1 MALLR
6 ADALKDE
13 FLANTS
19 HELRTPL
26 NGIIGIGQS
35 ILDGAAGE
43 LTDQQRRNLG
53 MIVASGRRLA
63 NLVNDL
69 LDFSKLRHESIKL
82 HCAPT
87 DICALTDLVLTVS
100 RTLVGNRPLRLFNRV
115 DPAGPLVEIDED
127 RIQQVLFN
135 LVGNAIKF
143 TPAGV
148 VEVSAKAAGDWLD
161 LTVSDTGIGIA
172 SERFYEIFELFSQGD
187 GSTEREQGG
196 TGLGLAIARQLVEL
210 HGGTL
215 GVESEQG
222 IGSRFTL
229 RLPLSTAT
237 RAMLSPPG
245 QVDKL
250 VGRIF
255 EDVRLAE
262 SVRPATSGSKG
273 EGRRILV
280 VDDEPVNVQTLVS
293 YLTLSQYRVATATNG
308 EEALERLLRRSVT
321 VKTRRVNAGWHP
333 LLAQTAREH
342 FV

>member
-63 NLVNDL
+63 NLLNDL

-82 HCAPT
+82 HRAPT

-100 RTLVGNRPLRLFNRV
+100 RTLVGNRPLRLFNRI
-115 DPAGPLVEIDED
+115 DPAGPLVDVDED

-161 LTVSDTGIGIA
+161 LTVSDTGTGIA
-172 SERFYEIFELFSQGD
+172 RER
-187 GSTEREQGG
+187 STRYSSYSHM
-196 TGLGLAIARQLVEL
+196 V
-210 HGGTL
+210 
-215 GVESEQG
+215 
-222 IGSRFTL
+222 
-229 RLPLSTAT
+229 TAPRSAN
-237 RAMLSPPG
+237 RAVRALDWQSPG
-245 QVDKL
+245 N
-250 VGRIF
+250 
-255 EDVRLAE
+255 
-262 SVRPATSGSKG
+262 S
-273 EGRRILV
+273 
-280 VDDEPVNVQTLVS
+280 
-293 YLTLSQYRVATATNG
+293 
-308 EEALERLLRRSVT
+308 
-321 VKTRRVNAGWHP
+321 
-333 LLAQTAREH
+333 
-342 FV
+342 